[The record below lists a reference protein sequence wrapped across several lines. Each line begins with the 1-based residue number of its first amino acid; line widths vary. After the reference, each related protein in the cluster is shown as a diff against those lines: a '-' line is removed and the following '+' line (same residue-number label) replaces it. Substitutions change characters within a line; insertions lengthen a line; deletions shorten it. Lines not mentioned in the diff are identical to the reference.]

1 MTEKP
6 PPRFPGEWVDDD
18 GSDEPPHSGAGR
30 LAEDDRGNVTWQW
43 ANKEVLQADDTAGAI
58 ERLRA
63 LVDPSLDVVDDGPT
77 PHGIENPVG
86 LKTGY
91 DPYESGALVKT
102 GRQKKKKT
110 DLRELSKWIEAKRK
124 LEGGPSGEPKK

>member
-1 MTEKP
+1 MSEKP
-6 PPRFPGEWVDDD
+6 PRRLPGEWVDDD
-18 GSDEPPHSGAGR
+18 GRDEPPHSGAGR

-63 LVDPSLDVVDDGPT
+63 LVDPSLDVVEDGPT
-77 PHGIENPVG
+77 PQGIENPVG

-110 DLRELSKWIEAKRK
+110 DLRELSKWIAAKRK
-124 LEGGPSGEPKK
+124 LEDSSSGEPGK

>member
-6 PPRFPGEWVDDD
+6 PGRLPGEWVDDD
-18 GSDEPPHSGAGR
+18 DDGPSYSEAGQ
-30 LAEDDRGNVTWQW
+30 LAEDDRGNITWQW

-63 LVDPSLDVVDDGPT
+63 LVDPNLDIVDSEPAA
-77 PHGIENPVG
+77 HGIENPRG

-91 DPYESGALVKT
+91 NPYESGALVKT

-110 DLRELSKWIEAKRK
+110 DLRELSKWIAAKRK
-124 LEGGPSGEPKK
+124 LEDGSSGESGE

>member
-1 MTEKP
+1 MSEKP
-6 PPRFPGEWVDDD
+6 PRRLPGEWVDDD
-18 GSDEPPHSGAGR
+18 GSHEPPHSGAGR

-43 ANKEVLQADDTAGAI
+43 ADDDALLADNTSGAMQ
-58 ERLRA
+58 RLRA

-77 PHGIENPVG
+77 AHGIENPAG

-91 DPYESGALVKT
+91 NPYESGALVKT
-102 GRQKKKKT
+102 ERRKKT

-124 LEGGPSGEPKK
+124 LENGSSGEPEK